1 MALDDSAARQDSLP
15 WCFWARTLGEALFV
29 NEEQFQ
35 ALLVPLKL
43 SDGKQ
48 DTFNSV
54 FVEEGQV

>member
-1 MALDDSAARQDSLP
+1 MSLP
-15 WCFWARTLGEALFV
+15 LAKTLLLWCFWARTLGEALFV

-54 FVEEGQV
+54 FVGEGQV